1 MRASASERAAS
12 NGLRG
17 RGTQWKDGE
26 VMHTHDEEAVSR
38 QKLVERPPEHDAVA
52 AQAAAQVAA
61 SGQLR
66 GHEPKA
72 AVLRLQRLAGN
83 SSVGSLVGH
92 DDDNAE
98 AAEERSPVL
107 DVVGKGGGSPL
118 PTDLRMDMEA
128 HLGADFSSVRVHDGA
143 QAAESAKAVQAR
155 AYTVG
160 DDLVFNTGAYSPG
173 TDEGRRTLA
182 HELTHVVQQR
192 AGPVD
197 ATPAAGGIAVSDPS
211 DRFELE
217 AEAAATA
224 LPGSAGLA
232 AGETAVAAPVQREA
246 APEEEEEEVQMMA
259 LQREE
264 APEEEEE
271 EMPA

>member
-1 MRASASERAAS
+1 
-12 NGLRG
+12 
-17 RGTQWKDGE
+17 
-26 VMHTHDEEAVSR
+26 
-38 QKLVERPPEHDAVA
+38 
-52 AQAAAQVAA
+52 
-61 SGQLR
+61 
-66 GHEPKA
+66 
-72 AVLRLQRLAGN
+72 VLRLQRLAGN

-92 DDDNAE
+92 DDETAE
-98 AAEERSPVL
+98 AGEERSPVL

-118 PTDLRMDMEA
+118 PADLQADMEN
-128 HLGADFSSVRVHDGA
+128 HLGADFSAVRVHDGA

-160 DDLVFNTGAYSPG
+160 NDVVFNSGAYSPG

-192 AGPVD
+192 SGPVE
-197 ATPAAGGIAVSDPS
+197 ATPAAGGIALSDPS

-224 LPGSAGLA
+224 LPGSAGPA
-232 AGETAVAAPVQREA
+232 PTEAPAAPVQREG
-246 APEEEEEEVQMMA
+246 APEEEEEVQMMA

-264 APEEEEE
+264 AMEEEEE

>member
-1 MRASASERAAS
+1 
-12 NGLRG
+12 
-17 RGTQWKDGE
+17 
-26 VMHTHDEEAVSR
+26 MHTHDEEAVSR
-38 QKLVERPPEHDAVA
+38 QKLVERPAEHDAVA

-61 SGQLR
+61 SGQLH
-66 GHEPKA
+66 GHEPPA

-92 DDDNAE
+92 DDEPAE
-98 AAEERSPVL
+98 AGEERSPVL

-118 PTDLRMDMEA
+118 PADLQTDMET
-128 HLGADFSSVRVHDGA
+128 HLGADFSAVRVHDGA

-160 DDLVFNTGAYSPG
+160 NDVVFNTGAYSPG

-192 AGPVD
+192 AGPVE

-224 LPGSAGLA
+224 LPGSGGPAPA
-232 AGETAVAAPVQREA
+232 EAAVAAPVQREA
-246 APEEEEEEVQMMA
+246 APEEEEEVQMMA

-264 APEEEEE
+264 AMEEEEEE
-271 EMPA
+271 EMPG

>member
-1 MRASASERAAS
+1 
-12 NGLRG
+12 
-17 RGTQWKDGE
+17 
-26 VMHTHDEEAVSR
+26 MHTHDEEAVSR
-38 QKLVERPPEHDAVA
+38 QKPVEHPPENDVVA
-52 AQAAAQVAA
+52 AQAAAQAAA
-61 SGQLR
+61 SGQLH

-92 DDDNAE
+92 DDEAAE
-98 AAEERSPVL
+98 AGEERSPVL

-118 PTDLRMDMEA
+118 PNDLRADMET

-224 LPGSAGLA
+224 LPGSAGPA
-232 AGETAVAAPVQREA
+232 PAETAAAPVQRQA
-246 APEEEEEEVQMMA
+246 GPEEEEEEVQMMA
-259 LQREE
+259 LQRED
-264 APEEEEE
+264 AMEEEEE

>member
-1 MRASASERAAS
+1 
-12 NGLRG
+12 
-17 RGTQWKDGE
+17 
-26 VMHTHDEEAVSR
+26 MHTHDEEAVSR
-38 QKLVERPPEHDAVA
+38 QKLVERPPENDVVA

-61 SGQLR
+61 SGQLH

-92 DDDNAE
+92 DDEAAE
-98 AAEERSPVL
+98 AGEERSPVL

-118 PTDLRMDMEA
+118 PNDLRVDMET

-192 AGPVD
+192 AGPVE

-224 LPGSAGLA
+224 LPGSAGPA
-232 AGETAVAAPVQREA
+232 PAETAAAPVQRQA
-246 APEEEEEEVQMMA
+246 GPEEEEEEVQMMA
-259 LQREE
+259 LQRED
-264 APEEEEE
+264 AMEEEEE